1 MQMALFIHER
11 NNGSKRSSRPGVLDV
26 TRIRF
31 DANTPNLVAFL
42 QSGAAISKLP
52 WGKWSNGITTPTGL
66 RPPAQGCEGQATLG
80 KMNRI
85 TTPRGLWQ
93 LSSRYLLT
101 AVSSMLILLLQCG
114 CERHN
119 SEASQQAKVS
129 TPAAKMDLVPLTNM
143 VSIKAGSFVRIK
155 HLVTLTRDF
164 WLGKYEV
171 TQAEYEAVMGKNPSR
186 FQDDPNRP
194 VEKLTYLDALSY
206 CAAITKRE
214 TQAGRLPS
222 SYVYRLP
229 TEAEWEYAC
238 RAGTT
243 NLYSFGD
250 TVTNADQFAWTLE
263 NSEATTHPVG
273 QKLPNPWGLCDMH
286 GNVWEWCSDWFAEY
300 PATELID
307 PVGPKQGKFKVF
319 RGGSWNHAIELARS
333 RNRFMMAP
341 TNGIYFVGFRLALS
355 KIAE

>member
-66 RPPAQGCEGQATLG
+66 RPSAQGCEGQATLG

-101 AVSSMLILLLQCG
+101 AVSSLLILLLQCG
-114 CERHN
+114 CERH
-119 SEASQQAKVS
+119 SPEASQQAKVS

-250 TVTNADQFAWTLE
+250 TITNADQFAWTLE

-286 GNVWEWCSDWFAEY
+286 GNVWEWCQDWFGAY
-300 PATELID
+300 D
-307 PVGPKQGKFKVF
+307 PSLQLDPKGPFHGETRVR
-319 RGGSWNHAIELARS
+319 RGGGFVYHARGCRS
-333 RNRFMMAP
+333 TFRWGNEP
-341 TNGIYFVGFRLALS
+341 TYFFKDIGMRLAHS
-355 KIAE
+355 